1 MNMQITA
8 KMVQDLRERSGA
20 PLMDC
25 KRALGATEGD
35 VDAAFDH
42 LRKAGLK
49 TADKKAGRSMAAGRV
64 GAKIAANGQ
73 AGAMV
78 ALACETDFSAN
89 TDDFGSMVAKMC
101 AHALKHRPDSP
112 ATMSAQKFD
121 GDSTTIDET
130 LKQLVGKIGENMQLA
145 NVAHYENAKGRVGTY
160 VHFNNRASA
169 LVSITC
175 DAPAEKTDAFIKEL
189 GMHIVSSRPS
199 ALSRDQVSADAIER
213 ERAVYAE
220 SDDLKGKPA
229 DRIGKI
235 LEGKLEKYFQGIVLL
250 EQPWVKDP
258 AITVEKA
265 LAAALGASARIQA
278 FSLFQAGA

>member
-1 MNMQITA
+1 MDITP

-25 KRALGATEGD
+25 KRALVATNGD
-35 VDAAFDH
+35 IEAAFDH

-64 GAKIAANGQ
+64 AASIAPNGQ

-78 ALACETDFSAN
+78 ALSCETDFSAN
-89 TDDFGSMVAKMC
+89 TEDFKALAASFC
-101 AHALKHRPDSP
+101 AHALRHRP
-112 ATMSAQKFD
+112 ASAEAMLTQKLD
-121 GDSTTIDET
+121 GAAVTIDES
-130 LKQLVGKIGENMQLA
+130 LKALVGKIGENMQLA
-145 NVAHYENAKGRVGTY
+145 SMAHYENKKGRIGTY
-160 VHFNNRASA
+160 VHHNNLAGA
-169 LVSITC
+169 LVSISS
-175 DAPAEKTDAFIKEL
+175 DAAPEKVDGFIREV

-199 ALSRDQVSADAIER
+199 ARTRDEISAEAIER
-213 ERAVYAE
+213 EKAVYRE

-235 LEGKLEKYFQGIVLL
+235 LEGKLEKYFQSIVLL

-258 AITVEKA
+258 GISVEKA
-265 LAAALGASARIQA
+265 LVAALGKNSKIEA
-278 FSLFQAGA
+278 FSLFQAGS

>member
-1 MNMQITA
+1 MEITA

-25 KRALGATEGD
+25 KRALGATQGD

-49 TADKKAGRSMAAGRV
+49 TADKKAGRSMAAGRI
-64 GAKIAANGQ
+64 GALVAPNGQ

-78 ALACETDFSAN
+78 ALSCETDFSAN
-89 TDDFGSMVAKMC
+89 TDDFGALVAKFC
-101 AHALKHRPDSP
+101 EHALANRPADVAQMLGQKLGGSS
-112 ATMSAQKFD
+112 ATL
-121 GDSTTIDET
+121 DET

-145 NVAHYENAKGRVGTY
+145 NMAHYENAKGRVGAY
-160 VHFNNRASA
+160 VHFNNRAGA
-169 LVSITC
+169 LVSISS
-175 DAPAEKTDAFIKEL
+175 DAAPEKLAAFIKEL

-199 ALSRDQVSADAIER
+199 ALRRADVPAESIER
-213 ERAVYAE
+213 EKAVYRE

-235 LEGKLEKYFQGIVLL
+235 LEGKLEKYFQGIVLG

-258 AITVEKA
+258 AITVDKA
-265 LAAALGASARIQA
+265 LAAALGANARIEA

>member
-1 MNMQITA
+1 MEITA
-8 KMVQDLRERSGA
+8 RMVQDLRERSGA

-25 KRALGATEGD
+25 KRALGATQGD

-49 TADKKAGRSMAAGRV
+49 TADKKAGRSMAAGRI
-64 GAKIAANGQ
+64 GALVAPNGQ

-78 ALACETDFSAN
+78 ALSCETDFSAN
-89 TDDFGSMVAKMC
+89 TDDFGELVAKFC
-101 AHALKHRPDSP
+101 AHALANRPADI
-112 ATMSAQKFD
+112 AQMLGQKLE
-121 GDSTTIDET
+121 GSSVTLDET

-145 NVAHYENAKGRVGTY
+145 NMAHYVNAKGRVGAY
-160 VHFNNRASA
+160 VHFNNRAGA
-169 LVSITC
+169 LVSITS
-175 DAPAEKTDAFIKEL
+175 DAAPEKIAAFIKEL

-199 ALSRDQVSADAIER
+199 ALARADVPAEAIER
-213 ERAVYAE
+213 EKAVYRE

-235 LEGKLEKYFQGIVLL
+235 LEGKLEKYFQGIVLC

-265 LAAALGASARIQA
+265 LAAALGPNARIQA

>member
-1 MNMQITA
+1 MEITS

-25 KRALGATEGD
+25 KRALVATSGD

-49 TADKKAGRSMAAGRV
+49 TADKKAGRSMAAGRI

-89 TDDFGSMVAKMC
+89 TDDFGTMVAKMC
-101 AHALKHRPDSP
+101 AHALSHRPDSV
-112 ATMSAQKFD
+112 AAMMAQKFA
-121 GDSTTIDET
+121 GEPTSIDDT
-130 LKQLVGKIGENMQLA
+130 LKQLVGKIGENMELA
-145 NVAHYENAKGRVGTY
+145 NMAHYENSKGRVGTY
-160 VHFNNRASA
+160 VHFNNRAGALISVSA
-169 LVSITC
+169 E
-175 DAPAEKTDAFIKEL
+175 APAEKVDGFIKEL

-199 ALSRDQVSADAIER
+199 ALSREQVSAEAIER
-213 ERAVYAE
+213 ERAVYRE

-265 LAAALGASARIQA
+265 LAAALGPNARIQA